1 MKLMQI
7 VYPGLGGSG
16 AVAFSLVEG
25 QSKKRE
31 LKNFFLFYG
40 VEKLLREYTLKCI
53 NLKIEY
59 LYIKKKKNQIVI
71 KKIFNFLKKKKPD
84 TIVIH
89 DNNLIPFYLYSLFEK
104 SKLIYVH
111 HTPDKTK
118 TKIDWI
124 MYILNSFMADKI
136 VLVSKRNNEDLIVK
150 INNILFSKKIN
161 FIENG
166 INIKKFKK

>member
-1 MKLMQI
+1 M
-7 VYPGLGGSG
+7 
-16 AVAFSLVEG
+16 
-25 QSKKRE
+25 
-31 LKNFFLFYG
+31 
-40 VEKLLREYTLKCI
+40 
-53 NLKIEY
+53 
-59 LYIKKKKNQIVI
+59 
-71 KKIFNFLKKKKPD
+71 
-84 TIVIH
+84 
-89 DNNLIPFYLYSLFEK
+89 YSLFEK

>member
-1 MKLMQI
+1 MQI

-59 LYIKKKKNQIVI
+59 LYIKKKKKPNRY
-71 KKIFNFLKKKKPD
+71 KK
-84 TIVIH
+84 
-89 DNNLIPFYLYSLFEK
+89 NL
-104 SKLIYVH
+104 
-111 HTPDKTK
+111 
-118 TKIDWI
+118 
-124 MYILNSFMADKI
+124 
-136 VLVSKRNNEDLIVK
+136 
-150 INNILFSKKIN
+150 
-161 FIENG
+161 
-166 INIKKFKK
+166 